1 MGSTKRNNT
10 LAQNAKVIS
19 LKEQKEQLAMQ
30 QFEDENVP
38 EESGSSDEEDL
49 FEHYRFIT
57 DKGQS
62 MMRLDKYLTQRFTE
76 TSRNRIQM
84 AIEAGYVRVN
94 GKIAKSNYK
103 IKPLDD
109 ISFVFPYEKRT
120 RDIGPEKIPL
130 DIVYEDDDV
139 IVVNKP
145 AGLVVHPGHGHFNG
159 TLLNA
164 LAYHFTYEN
173 GNPPSLPP
181 DKIDIEDVKQGI
193 LVHRIDKDT
202 SGLLLIAKTDE
213 AQIKL
218 AKQFYD
224 HTTQREYIAIVWGN
238 IDEDEGTIDANIARS
253 ESDRMKFTVPKD
265 PTKGRH
271 AVTHYKVLQ
280 RFGYVTVVECHL
292 ETGRTHQ
299 IRVHLKHIGHPLFSD
314 ERYGGNKILAGTIF
328 TKYKQFIENCFE
340 ILPRQAL
347 HARTLG
353 FVHPTTGK
361 EVFFTSELP
370 DDMKRLIKK
379 MEDYTKR

>member
-1 MGSTKRNNT
+1 MGSSKKNNT
-10 LAQNAKVIS
+10 LAQHAKIIS
-19 LKEQKEQLAMQ
+19 LREQQ
-30 QFEDENVP
+30 
-38 EESGSSDEEDL
+38 ESVRDSVQEIESSQDEEDL
-49 FEHYRFIT
+49 FEHYKFIT

-62 MMRLDKYLTQRFTE
+62 MMRLDKYLTQRITE

-94 GKIAKSNYK
+94 GKVAKSNYK

-120 RDIGPEKIPL
+120 RDICPQKIPL

-145 AGLVVHPGHGHFNG
+145 AGLVVHPGHGHFDG

-164 LAYHFTYEN
+164 LAYHFTYEL
-173 GNPPSLPP
+173 GNPPDIPP
-181 DKIDIEDVKQGI
+181 EKIAIEDVKQGI

-218 AKQFYD
+218 AKQFYE
-224 HTTQREYIAIVWGN
+224 HSTKREYVAIVWGN
-238 IDEDEGTIDANIARS
+238 IEEDEGTIDANIARS
-253 ESDRMKFTVPKD
+253 ESDRMKFAVPKD

-271 AVTHYKVLQ
+271 AVTHYKVLR

-314 ERYGGNKILAGTIF
+314 ERYGGDKILSGTIF
-328 TKYKQFIENCFE
+328 TKYRQFIENCFE

-353 FVHPTTGK
+353 FVHPITGK
-361 EVFFTSELP
+361 ETFFTSELP
-370 DDMKRLIKK
+370 DDMKALIKK
-379 MEDYTKR
+379 MEDYTRR

>member
-1 MGSTKRNNT
+1 MGASKKNNT
-10 LAQNAKVIS
+10 LQQYAKDVSI
-19 LKEQKEQLAMQ
+19 
-30 QFEDENVP
+30 
-38 EESGSSDEEDL
+38 DEEDL
-49 FEHYRFIT
+49 FEHYKFVT

-62 MMRLDKYLTQRFTE
+62 MMRLDKYLTQRMTE

-84 AIEAGYVRVN
+84 AIDAGYVRVN
-94 GKIAKSNYK
+94 GNVAKSNYK
-103 IKPLDD
+103 IKPLDE

-120 RDIGPEKIPL
+120 RDIGPEKIAL

-173 GNPPSLPP
+173 GNTPSLPP
-181 DKIDIEDVKQGI
+181 DKIDINDVRQGI

-202 SGLLLIAKTDE
+202 SGLLLIAKTEE
-213 AQIKL
+213 AQFKL
-218 AKQFYD
+218 AKQFYE
-224 HTTQREYIAIVWGN
+224 HTTKREYVAIVWGN
-238 IDEDEGTIDANIARS
+238 IEEDEGTIDANIARS
-253 ESDRMKFTVPKD
+253 ESDRMKFAVPKD

-271 AVTHYKVLQ
+271 AVTHFKVLK

-314 ERYGGNKILAGTIF
+314 ERYGGDKILSGTIF
-328 TKYKQFIENCFE
+328 SKYKQFIENCFD
-340 ILPRQAL
+340 ILPRQGL
-347 HARTLG
+347 HAKTLG
-353 FVHPTTGK
+353 FVHPTTNQ

-370 DDMKRLIKK
+370 EDMQTLIKK
-379 MEDYTKR
+379 MEEYTKRNSSKLS